1 MDSFISAL
9 FSLLLG
15 WIRGTA
21 QWLWNLM
28 NSDSTGGLIGW
39 AVRNWLPLVI
49 LLCIFGMAADFVVYL
64 IRWQPYRVWA
74 RYFSWLLPKKLR
86 KTPTGRQLL
95 YADGRMV
102 EETVTPEHP
111 HLLRKEK
118 PVQQTGSRKRVI
130 PAQRSRFAS
139 TQNIQTPPP
148 LTLHTPDQE
157 NE

>member
-21 QWLWNLM
+21 QWLWNLI
-28 NSDSTGGLIGW
+28 NSDSRGGLIGW

-49 LLCIFGMAADFVVYL
+49 LLCLVGMAVDFVVYL
-64 IRWQPYRVWA
+64 IRWQPYRVWS

-102 EETVTPEHP
+102 EETVSTEQTH
-111 HLLRKEK
+111 RKEK
-118 PVQQTGSRKRVI
+118 QTHASGSRKRVI
-130 PAQRSRFAS
+130 PAQRRRFAP

-148 LTLHTPDQE
+148 LTLHNPQQE